1 MTDVSDTRTR
11 LLEAAMSAIADNG
24 EGAVRVQKIAEAV
37 GVREPSVYHFF
48 KNREALVEAAHIERY
63 RRSYVEMVRP
73 FEAGAALSDNAE
85 DFRRIVERILSLIYV
100 AEREHIRST
109 RMSVLGAAQTSPMI
123 AEAIRQINFEIC
135 SGIAAVLTTAQEK
148 KWMRQDIDPLA
159 SAYWIVGQI
168 MGRVVAEMD
177 QDRVNLEHW
186 DVSSRSAIVHHLF
199 G

>member
-11 LLEAAMSAIADNG
+11 LLEAAMLAIAENG

-63 RRSYVEMVRP
+63 RRSYVEMVKP
-73 FEAGAALSDNAE
+73 FEAGAALADTAE
-85 DFRRIVERILSLIYV
+85 DFRRIVERILKLIYV
-100 AEREHIRST
+100 PERDEIRSV
-109 RMSVLGAAQTSPMI
+109 RISVMGAAQSSDSV
-123 AEAIRQINFEIC
+123 AEAVKKINFEMC
-135 SGIAAVLTTAQEK
+135 SGISVVLAGAQEK
-148 KWMRQDIDPLA
+148 KWIRQDIDPLA
-159 SAYWIVGQI
+159 TSYWIIGQI

-186 DVSSRSAIVHHLF
+186 NEASRGAIAHHLF

>member
-1 MTDVSDTRTR
+1 
-11 LLEAAMSAIADNG
+11 MSAIAENG

-73 FEAGAALSDNAE
+73 FEAGAALSDSAE
-85 DFRRIVERILSLIYV
+85 DFRRIVERILTLAYQQN
-100 AEREHIRST
+100 REKIRSV
-109 RMSVLGAAQTSPMI
+109 RMSVMGAAQSSGSV
-123 AEAIRQINFEIC
+123 AEAVNQINFEIC

-148 KWMRQDIDPLA
+148 NWMRQDIDPLA

-186 DVSSRSAIVHHLF
+186 DEASRSAIVHHLF